1 MGPGLR
7 RIALFSSVIFL
18 SGCALP
24 LPVKIASWALDG
36 ISFVATKKSITD
48 HGISVIAGRDC
59 AMMRAVTKGRICDR
73 LTPSI
78 VAVDASGGDAGAPS
92 ATEVAGVNSKPTKI
106 KATMFIAFAESAERV
121 AAVSRLPTELRDL
134 LDSNL
139 GMFSVRG
146 NSTAL
151 IADSA
156 NGSRQ

>member
-7 RIALFSSVIFL
+7 RVALFTLVILL

-59 AMMRAVTKGRICDR
+59 AMMRAVTKGRICDQ

-78 VAVDASGGDAGAPS
+78 VVVDASGGNASAPS
-92 ATEVAGVNSKPTKI
+92 VTEVAGVNSKPTKF
-106 KATMFIAFAESAERV
+106 KATRFIAFTASLERA